1 MQEKSKSCSRCK
13 YLDRY
18 YTKGVDRFNRTDFGR
33 CRKRR
38 ESVVV
43 RECRCDNYEADRYI
57 GVIGRRAVK
66 KCLNDLITQMTEI
79 RKVIEAEI
87 DDAEQEE

>member
-1 MQEKSKSCSRCK
+1 MENKSCSRCK

-18 YTKGVDRFNRTDFGR
+18 YTKGVNRFNRTDLGF

-38 ESVVV
+38 ESVNV
-43 RECRCDNYEADRYI
+43 RECRCESYEVDRYI
-57 GVIGRRAVK
+57 GRIGRRAVK
-66 KCLNDLITQMTEI
+66 VCLNDLLTQITEI
-79 RKVIEAEI
+79 RKVIEANA